1 MHLPWKRYV
10 KLLIL
15 SIVSVPFSFCS
26 FILLCCSCLI
36 LFYFVEGNAS
46 LGKTTYVHC
55 KAGRGRSTTIVLCYL
70 VRVSVNLIN
79 SLLQDIVFSLSD
91 NIFAMQVQHKHM
103 TPEEA
108 YAYVRSIR
116 PRVKLAS
123 TQWKV
128 IHMGTLF
135 VLFFFFSL

>member
-1 MHLPWKRYV
+1 MY
-10 KLLIL
+10 
-15 SIVSVPFSFCS
+15 S
-26 FILLCCSCLI
+26 SCFTIFFVAFGKSRVHLI
-36 LFYFVEGNAS
+36 LFCLVEGNAS

-70 VRVSVNLIN
+70 VRVGINPIN
-79 SLLQDIVFSLSD
+79 SLLQDIFFLID
-91 NIFAMQVQHKHM
+91 YIFAMQVQHKDM
-103 TPEEA
+103 SPEEA

-128 IHMGTLF
+128 IDMDTLF
-135 VLFFFFSL
+135 VLFFFSL